1 MFLSGKLYLTVPL
14 QQLLDEMV
22 LVFQFAHLLFEVGIF
37 LIGGSQLKK
46 DVYKRQSESWRS
58 ALSKAAGHHR

>member
-22 LVFQFAHLLFEVGIF
+22 LVFQFAHLLFEVGLF
-37 LIGGSQLKK
+37 LIGGSQLKNHIA
-46 DVYKRQSESWRS
+46 V
-58 ALSKAAGHHR
+58 ALIVFF